1 MHTISG
7 LNMTASTSL
16 APPRSSSVTTCRR
29 CGGSGILRLEDGRF
43 RTCLD
48 CLGQGLTPAASVSA
62 GVTRASGS
70 AHPRPL
76 RSPDEESC
84 RAHDRG
90 QGSGGQQQENDGG
103 PVGVHPCG

>member
-1 MHTISG
+1 
-7 LNMTASTSL
+7 MTTSPIL
-16 APPRSSSVTTCRR
+16 APHRSTGVATCRR

-48 CLGQGLTPAASVSA
+48 CLGQGVTPAAPVSA
-62 GVTRASGS
+62 SLPRVGGS
-70 AHPRPL
+70 AHPRAL
-76 RSPDEESC
+76 RSPDEERC

-103 PVGVHPCG
+103 PVCVHPCE